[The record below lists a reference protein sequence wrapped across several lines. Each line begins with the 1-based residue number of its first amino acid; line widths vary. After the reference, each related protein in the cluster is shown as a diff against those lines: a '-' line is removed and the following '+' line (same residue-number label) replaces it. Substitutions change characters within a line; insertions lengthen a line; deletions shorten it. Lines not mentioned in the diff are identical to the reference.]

1 MPVETE
7 LKGSKIR
14 HLALSPVVYVA
25 PGTSLGDV
33 IQVMKRERAA
43 CVLIG
48 EHERVGGIFTE
59 RDLLTKIIG
68 APVDHASPI
77 EAFMTPAPK
86 TLGLDDSLADAISVM
101 HEGGYRHIPLVDAQD
116 RVTGL
121 MEVRNIIE
129 FLAEH
134 FPDEVLNL
142 PPRIHQRMD
151 TPEGA

>member
-14 HLALSPVVYVA
+14 HLALAPAVYVA

-33 IQVMKRERAA
+33 VQAMKRARAA
-43 CVLIG
+43 CVLIC
-48 EHERVGGIFTE
+48 EQDRVAGIFTE
-59 RDLLTKIIG
+59 RDLLTKVIG
-68 APVDHASPI
+68 ASVDYASPI

-86 TLGLDDSLADAISVM
+86 TLGLDDSIADTIIVM
-101 HEGGYRHIPLVDAQD
+101 HEGGYRHIPLVDAEN
-116 RVTGL
+116 RVTGIV
-121 MEVRNIIE
+121 EVRDIIE

-151 TPEGA
+151 APDGA